1 MNYTKTDMDKIF
13 EDGVKVGKELKSN
26 KMEDIKR
33 KEEYLFKLARKVLK
47 WGDIEYTEE
56 ELSSLVMSELLDV
69 EE

>member
-47 WGDIEYTEE
+47 WEDIEYTEE